1 MLAAEIVRFGVT
13 GVAATATHLAIF
25 AILFDAIGVYAPLAN
40 GLSAMLASVVSYVGQ
55 RYWVF
60 GARATGASRA
70 RILRFAVSLGVAAI
84 SHAAIVWAALHLFG
98 LDPYVGAVIA
108 VVIVPAMSFAINR
121 FWVFGAA
128 A

>member
-1 MLAAEIVRFGVT
+1 MLVGEIVRFGIT
-13 GVAATATHLAIF
+13 GVAATLAHLAVF
-25 AILFDAIGVYAPLAN
+25 ALLFDVIDLYAPLAN
-40 GLSAMLASVVSYVGQ
+40 GLSAVFASVVSYVGQ

-60 GARATGASRA
+60 GARAAGASRA

-84 SHAAIVWAALHLFG
+84 SHAAIIWVALHLFG
-98 LDPYVGAVIA
+98 LDPYVGVMLAVL
-108 VVIVPAMSFAINR
+108 IVPAMSFAINR

>member
-1 MLAAEIVRFGVT
+1 MLVGEIVRFGVT
-13 GVAATATHLAIF
+13 GVAATAAHF
-25 AILFDAIGVYAPLAN
+25 AFFALFFDVMGLYAPFAN
-40 GLSAMLASVVSYVGQ
+40 GLATVFASVVSYVGQ

-60 GARATGASRA
+60 GARAASANRA

-84 SHAAIVWAALHLFG
+84 SHAAIIWVALHLFG
-98 LDPYVGAVIA
+98 LDPYVGVMLAVL
-108 VVIVPAMSFAINR
+108 IVPAMSFAINR